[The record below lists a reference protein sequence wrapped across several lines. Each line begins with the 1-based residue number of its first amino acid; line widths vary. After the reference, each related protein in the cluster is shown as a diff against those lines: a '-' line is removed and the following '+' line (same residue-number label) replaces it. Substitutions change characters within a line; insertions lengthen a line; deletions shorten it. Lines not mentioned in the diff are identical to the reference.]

1 MNSEL
6 EQLFKPTDNIK
17 LKSKDWLQIHGIL
30 WKCDD
35 KLFINKKFK
44 WYDSKNICF
53 STNSWEENV
62 YTFKYDSKL
71 DEFYLIYKSKFYH
84 NENKRDNHNECNEG
98 PMTKEQVIEYI
109 KDNLD

>member
-53 STNSWEENV
+53 STFS
-62 YTFKYDSKL
+62 YDSKL
-71 DEFYLIYKSKFYH
+71 DEFYLIHKSKLYH
-84 NENKRDNHNECNEG
+84 KENKYDSYNECNQG
-98 PMTKEQVIEYI
+98 PMTKEQVIQYI
-109 KDNLD
+109 KDKLD